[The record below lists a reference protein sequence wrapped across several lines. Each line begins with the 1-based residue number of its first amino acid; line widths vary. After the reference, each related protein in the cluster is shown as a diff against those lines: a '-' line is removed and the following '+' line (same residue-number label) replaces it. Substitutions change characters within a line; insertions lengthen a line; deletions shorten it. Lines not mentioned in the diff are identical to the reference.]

1 VQPNDTFWSISERV
15 YGTGAFFKALYE
27 YNRKRHKQADELV
40 VGQELLVPEEGVL
53 RRSYPDLCPRPR
65 KTVASTEQ
73 RMISVSSKL
82 RGTGRVYKV
91 VEGDTL
97 FEISRYELGKPSRW
111 AEIYELNR
119 DVLGDDFDYLRPGTE
134 LILPND
140 APRNDSVTR
149 QPNEPRTAT
158 PYRY

>member
-1 VQPNDTFWSISERV
+1 
-15 YGTGAFFKALYE
+15 
-27 YNRKRHKQADELV
+27 
-40 VGQELLVPEEGVL
+40 ELLVPEEAVL

-82 RGTGRVYKV
+82 RSAGRIYKV

-111 AEIYELNR
+111 AEIYDLNR
-119 DVLGDDFDYLRPGTE
+119 DVLGDDFDHLSPGTE
-134 LILPND
+134 LTLPAKQGAN
-140 APRNDSVTR
+140 SFTR
-149 QPNEPRTAT
+149 QDDS
-158 PYRY
+158 RY